1 MPSRTHLPE
10 PLPSTETYAP
20 PGARIGPGMLALRV
34 AAVPDGAPPYDCET
48 HGAGCPAIRDAAWA
62 SLDAGSPAPMAA
74 ARAPSLAAA
83 SQAATPQAAVSQTAV
98 SQTAVSQTA
107 VSQTA
112 VSQTAAIPGT
122 SPAAGM
128 TAGWPRQFAQ
138 VVVETLAGVRPARQI
153 LPWTTDRARA
163 QLRRLG
169 PLLVCDRRPKIQR
182 VVTSRPTA
190 RVVEMTV
197 VVNFG
202 VRTRALAM
210 RFEHVAGR
218 QAAPGLPARPAR
230 WLCTEIE
237 AG

>member
-83 SQAATPQAAVSQTAV
+83 SQAATPQA
-98 SQTAVSQTA
+98 AVSQTA

>member
-1 MPSRTHLPE
+1 MPSRTNLPE

-34 AAVPDGAPPYDCET
+34 AVVPDGAPPYDCET
-48 HGAGCPAIRDAAWA
+48 HGVGCPAIRDAART
-62 SLDAGSPAPMAA
+62 SPDAGQRLPTAAAAAPSITAPRPAPAPAVPAA
-74 ARAPSLAAA
+74 
-83 SQAATPQAAVSQTAV
+83 
-98 SQTAVSQTA
+98 
-107 VSQTA
+107 
-112 VSQTAAIPGT
+112 
-122 SPAAGM
+122 SPAAAGT
-128 TAGWPRQFAQ
+128 TAAWPRQFAQ
-138 VVVETLAGVRPARQI
+138 VVVEILAGSRPARQI
-153 LPWTTDRARA
+153 FPWTTDRART
-163 QLRRLG
+163 QLHRLI
-169 PLLVCDRRPKIQR
+169 PLLVYDQRPKIQR
-182 VVTSRPTA
+182 IVTSRPAA

-218 QAAPGLPARPAR
+218 QAAPGLPARPAC

>member
-48 HGAGCPAIRDAAWA
+48 HGAGCPAIRDAART

-74 ARAPSLAAA
+74 APAPSPAAPSLAAPSLAAA
-83 SQAATPQAAVSQTAV
+83 SQAAPSLAAASQAGASQAG
-98 SQTAVSQTA
+98 
-107 VSQTA
+107 
-112 VSQTAAIPGT
+112 AIPGA
-122 SPAAGM
+122 SPAAGT
-128 TAGWPRQFAQ
+128 TAAWPRQFAQ
-138 VVVETLAGVRPARQI
+138 VVVEILAGVRPARQI

-190 RVVEMTV
+190 SVVEMTV
-197 VVNFG
+197 VVNLG

-237 AG
+237 TG

>member
-1 MPSRTHLPE
+1 MPSRTNLPE
-10 PLPSTETYAP
+10 PLPSTETYAL

-34 AAVPDGAPPYDCET
+34 AEVPDGAPPYDCET
-48 HGAGCPAIRDAAWA
+48 HGAGCPAIRDAART

-83 SQAATPQAAVSQTAV
+83 SQAADPQAADPQAADP
-98 SQTAVSQTA
+98 QA
-107 VSQTA
+107 
-112 VSQTAAIPGT
+112 AAIPGA
-122 SPAAGM
+122 SPAAGT

>member
-10 PLPSTETYAP
+10 PLPSTQARAP
-20 PGARIGPGMLALRV
+20 LESLVGPEALALRV
-34 AAVPDGAPPYDCET
+34 AVVPDGAPPYDCDA
-48 HGAGCPAIRDAAWA
+48 HGAGCPA
-62 SLDAGSPAPMAA
+62 AGTVPTGTDTDRPLTAPAQGPGVATAPAPA
-74 ARAPSLAAA
+74 AAA
-83 SQAATPQAAVSQTAV
+83 SAVLAASTVAAV
-98 SQTAVSQTA
+98 
-107 VSQTA
+107 
-112 VSQTAAIPGT
+112 
-122 SPAAGM
+122 AAGVTGV

-138 VVVETLAGVRPARQI
+138 VVVEVLAGSRPSRQI
-153 LPWTTDRARA
+153 FPWTTDRARA

-169 PLLVCDRRPKIQR
+169 SLVGCDRRPTIQR

-190 RVVEMTV
+190 QAVEMTV